1 VHRVWSTIAGGVGG
15 EIGIFGKRGKQRR
28 NGPQIMQG
36 IDVERDGAQRPASRI
51 VVAVEV
57 PLEYQAPLAHNDDPV
72 EIPNALLR
80 DCLVEQRFK
89 VGCEASFVWRDEMP
103 A

>member
-1 VHRVWSTIAGGVGG
+1 MQR
-15 EIGIFGKRGKQRR
+15 IG
-28 NGPQIMQG
+28 
-36 IDVERDGAQRPASRI
+36 VERDSAQRAASRI
-51 VVAVEV
+51 VVALEV
-57 PLEYQAPLAHNDDPV
+57 PLEHQAPLAHNDDPV

-89 VGCEASFVWRDEMP
+89 VGCEASLVWRDEMP